1 MCYAYAGY
9 GSNGTKR
16 KEHGTNWNYH
26 MMART
31 RIFSLHRR
39 YRRQQ
44 NGQILDFIM
53 GARKGAQEFCANIIK
68 KSQEEEC
75 YGAKDST

>member
-1 MCYAYAGY
+1 
-9 GSNGTKR
+9 
-16 KEHGTNWNYH
+16 
-26 MMART
+26 
-31 RIFSLHRR
+31 
-39 YRRQQ
+39 
-44 NGQILDFIM
+44 M